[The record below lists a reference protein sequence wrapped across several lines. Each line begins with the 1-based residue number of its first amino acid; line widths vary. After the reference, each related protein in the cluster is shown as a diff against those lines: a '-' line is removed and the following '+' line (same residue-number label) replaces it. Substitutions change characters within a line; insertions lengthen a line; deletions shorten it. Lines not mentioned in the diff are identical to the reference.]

1 MNSCIL
7 LYCWCR
13 FTTTATPDLFFILA
27 LIFGTEVKLYCT
39 KNEFFLKYLHQF
51 RKFKKFHLI
60 CPKKTPCG
68 MKFVTDTE
76 MVFSGKCGGQ
86 SVQLHQNEFLQT
98 KRQKMFLILTFSS
111 ILFIDETFG
120 CRMRVRKLKEY
131 PSNLWPCNGN

>member
-1 MNSCIL
+1 MS
-7 LYCWCR
+7 
-13 FTTTATPDLFFILA
+13 
-27 LIFGTEVKLYCT
+27 
-39 KNEFFLKYLHQF
+39 FFLKYLHQF
-51 RKFKKFHLI
+51 RKFKKFLLI

-111 ILFIDETFG
+111 IIFIDVTFG
-120 CRMRVRKLKEY
+120 CRMRARKLKAGISLKFVAMQWQLTQLITGTAVIVHISQCSLQDWINERR
-131 PSNLWPCNGN
+131 LKKH